1 MGFSIRSEL
10 ASYARLKRRCY
21 FLFVISYGGLL
32 AGLTYAAMTH
42 QSPPLWIGLIPGA
55 ALSVPL
61 LLLPTQ
67 SWLPCLFHVL
77 LGVVFAPIICARR
90 EADLSLIEAVE
101 LGAVAGLA
109 LIYPFYILC
118 STLEKRHSKNTP
130 GSEAEGLPRD
140 GGMRF
145 AAPCNRFSLSRA
157 ASPFACKRTKPRLG
171 ARAVRRS
178 TGKGRRRAE
187 KSNGS
192 GRRKEEDPFRKE
204 APSSFPIWLFYNSPA
219 FSKASRASDRRPC
232 TSRARESTSQPFRY
246 SGRRATLW
254 RASDSASSGSS
265 PPSR

>member
-101 LGAVAGLA
+101 LGA
-109 LIYPFYILC
+109 
-118 STLEKRHSKNTP
+118 
-130 GSEAEGLPRD
+130 EGLPRD

-145 AAPCNRFSLSRA
+145 AAPCSRFSLSRA

>member
-101 LGAVAGLA
+101 LGAVAGLSST
-109 LIYPFYILC
+109 PFISC
-118 STLEKRHSKNTP
+118 AVRWKKKAHSKNTP
-130 GSEAEGLPRD
+130 RIR
-140 GGMRF
+140 GGR
-145 AAPCNRFSLSRA
+145 APKRRRNEVRRPLQPLQLEPCSKPFRPQKNQ
-157 ASPFACKRTKPRLG
+157 ASPR
-171 ARAVRRS
+171 
-178 TGKGRRRAE
+178 GR
-187 KSNGS
+187 G
-192 GRRKEEDPFRKE
+192 
-204 APSSFPIWLFYNSPA
+204 
-219 FSKASRASDRRPC
+219 PC
-232 TSRARESTSQPFRY
+232 
-246 SGRRATLW
+246 
-254 RASDSASSGSS
+254 
-265 PPSR
+265 

>member
-101 LGAVAGLA
+101 LGAVAGLP
-109 LIYPFYILC
+109 LLYPVQYAG
-118 STLEKRHSKNTP
+118 KRRHTQKIRP

-145 AAPCNRFSLSRA
+145 AAPCSRFSLSRA

-171 ARAVRRS
+171 ARAVLRS
-178 TGKGRRRAE
+178 TGEGRRRAE
-187 KSNGS
+187 KSNSS

>member
-118 STLEKRHSKNTP
+118 STLEKEGTLKKYPP
-130 GSEAEGLPRD
+130 GSKAEGLPRD

-145 AAPCNRFSLSRA
+145 AAPCSRFSLSRA

-171 ARAVRRS
+171 GA
-178 TGKGRRRAE
+178 GRAE
-187 KSNGS
+187 KYGERAAES
-192 GRRKEEDPFRKE
+192 GEE
-204 APSSFPIWLFYNSPA
+204 
-219 FSKASRASDRRPC
+219 
-232 TSRARESTSQPFRY
+232 
-246 SGRRATLW
+246 
-254 RASDSASSGSS
+254 
-265 PPSR
+265 

>member
-101 LGAVAGLA
+101 LAPWRGWPSSTPFISCAVRWKKKA
-109 LIYPFYILC
+109 
-118 STLEKRHSKNTP
+118 HSKNTP
-130 GSEAEGLPRD
+130 RIR
-140 GGMRF
+140 GGRPPKRRRNEVRRPLQPLQLE
-145 AAPCNRFSLSRA
+145 PCSKPFRLQKNQ
-157 ASPFACKRTKPRLG
+157 ASPRG
-171 ARAVRRS
+171 A
-178 TGKGRRRAE
+178 GRAE
-187 KSNGS
+187 KYGERAAES
-192 GRRKEEDPFRKE
+192 GEE
-204 APSSFPIWLFYNSPA
+204 
-219 FSKASRASDRRPC
+219 
-232 TSRARESTSQPFRY
+232 
-246 SGRRATLW
+246 
-254 RASDSASSGSS
+254 
-265 PPSR
+265 

>member
-101 LGAVAGLA
+101 LGRGGAGPHLP
-109 LIYPFYILC
+109 LLYPVQYAG
-118 STLEKRHSKNTP
+118 KRRHTQKIRP

-145 AAPCNRFSLSRA
+145 AAPCSRFSLSRA

-178 TGKGRRRAE
+178 TGKGRRRA

>member
-1 MGFSIRSEL
+1 MPQSLTPAPAAKRSGPRRNAAKETALGVSIRSEL

-55 ALSVPL
+55 ALSIPL

-118 STLEKRHSKNTP
+118 STLEK
-130 GSEAEGLPRD
+130 EGTLKKY
-140 GGMRF
+140 
-145 AAPCNRFSLSRA
+145 APDQ
-157 ASPFACKRTKPRLG
+157 KR
-171 ARAVRRS
+171 
-178 TGKGRRRAE
+178 
-187 KSNGS
+187 
-192 GRRKEEDPFRKE
+192 
-204 APSSFPIWLFYNSPA
+204 
-219 FSKASRASDRRPC
+219 KASQE
-232 TSRARESTSQPFRY
+232 TEE
-246 SGRRATLW
+246 
-254 RASDSASSGSS
+254 
-265 PPSR
+265 

>member
-77 LGVVFAPIICARR
+77 LG
-90 EADLSLIEAVE
+90 AVE

-118 STLEKRHSKNTP
+118 STLEK
-130 GSEAEGLPRD
+130 EGTLKKY
-140 GGMRF
+140 
-145 AAPCNRFSLSRA
+145 APDQ
-157 ASPFACKRTKPRLG
+157 
-171 ARAVRRS
+171 
-178 TGKGRRRAE
+178 
-187 KSNGS
+187 
-192 GRRKEEDPFRKE
+192 RRKGSQETEE
-204 APSSFPIWLFYNSPA
+204 
-219 FSKASRASDRRPC
+219 
-232 TSRARESTSQPFRY
+232 
-246 SGRRATLW
+246 
-254 RASDSASSGSS
+254 
-265 PPSR
+265 

>member
-118 STLEKRHSKNTP
+118 STLEKEGP

-145 AAPCNRFSLSRA
+145 AAPCSRFSLSRA

-178 TGKGRRRAE
+178 TGKGRRRA

>member
-118 STLEKRHSKNTP
+118 STLEKEGTTKNTLSNAKAAKKLGLKIIAVTSKEESELGALADCVIKVP
-130 GSEAEGLPRD
+130 GRIKGDKKTASIQLLSSLFDQSVHIVLDEL
-140 GGMRF
+140 
-145 AAPCNRFSLSRA
+145 CLKLSRRDHVSDEMA
-157 ASPFACKRTKPRLG
+157 AG
-171 ARAVRRS
+171 NHVNV
-178 TGKGRRRAE
+178 E
-187 KSNGS
+187 
-192 GRRKEEDPFRKE
+192 
-204 APSSFPIWLFYNSPA
+204 
-219 FSKASRASDRRPC
+219 
-232 TSRARESTSQPFRY
+232 
-246 SGRRATLW
+246 
-254 RASDSASSGSS
+254 
-265 PPSR
+265 

>member
-118 STLEKRHSKNTP
+118 STLEKEGTLKKYAPDQRRNEVRRPLQPLQLEPCSKPFRLQKNQ
-130 GSEAEGLPRD
+130 
-140 GGMRF
+140 
-145 AAPCNRFSLSRA
+145 
-157 ASPFACKRTKPRLG
+157 ASPRG
-171 ARAVRRS
+171 A
-178 TGKGRRRAE
+178 GRAE
-187 KSNGS
+187 KYGGRAAES
-192 GRRKEEDPFRKE
+192 GEE
-204 APSSFPIWLFYNSPA
+204 
-219 FSKASRASDRRPC
+219 
-232 TSRARESTSQPFRY
+232 
-246 SGRRATLW
+246 
-254 RASDSASSGSS
+254 
-265 PPSR
+265 

>member
-90 EADLSLIEAVE
+90 EADRGR
-101 LGAVAGLA
+101 GAGRRGGAGPHLP
-109 LIYPFYILC
+109 LLYPVQYAG
-118 STLEKRHSKNTP
+118 KRRHTQKIRP

-145 AAPCNRFSLSRA
+145 AAPCSRFSLSRA
-157 ASPFACKRTKPRLG
+157 ASPFARKRTKPRLG
-171 ARAVRRS
+171 GA
-178 TGKGRRRAE
+178 GRAE
-187 KSNGS
+187 KYGERAAES
-192 GRRKEEDPFRKE
+192 GEE
-204 APSSFPIWLFYNSPA
+204 
-219 FSKASRASDRRPC
+219 
-232 TSRARESTSQPFRY
+232 
-246 SGRRATLW
+246 
-254 RASDSASSGSS
+254 
-265 PPSR
+265 

>member
-101 LGAVAGLA
+101 LGVVAGLA

-118 STLEKRHSKNTP
+118 STLEKKAHSKNTP
-130 GSEAEGLPRD
+130 RIR
-140 GGMRF
+140 GGR
-145 AAPCNRFSLSRA
+145 APKRRRNEVRRPLQPPQLEPCSKPFRLQKNQ
-157 ASPFACKRTKPRLG
+157 ASPRG
-171 ARAVRRS
+171 A
-178 TGKGRRRAE
+178 GRAE
-187 KSNGS
+187 KYGGRAAES
-192 GRRKEEDPFRKE
+192 GEE
-204 APSSFPIWLFYNSPA
+204 
-219 FSKASRASDRRPC
+219 
-232 TSRARESTSQPFRY
+232 
-246 SGRRATLW
+246 
-254 RASDSASSGSS
+254 
-265 PPSR
+265 

>member
-118 STLEKRHSKNTP
+118 STLEKEGTLKKYAPDRSKAVSERLPFTSHPPASFIREAGGILLGFWHFSGPYVENRVR
-130 GSEAEGLPRD
+130 GSLKPTLSLLCTLPRKK
-140 GGMRF
+140 
-145 AAPCNRFSLSRA
+145 LS
-157 ASPFACKRTKPRLG
+157 CRL
-171 ARAVRRS
+171 
-178 TGKGRRRAE
+178 
-187 KSNGS
+187 
-192 GRRKEEDPFRKE
+192 EEIRD
-204 APSSFPIWLFYNSPA
+204 W
-219 FSKASRASDRRPC
+219 
-232 TSRARESTSQPFRY
+232 
-246 SGRRATLW
+246 
-254 RASDSASSGSS
+254 
-265 PPSR
+265 

>member
-101 LGAVAGLA
+101 LGAVEIWPLESARCVVKVDGKSAPKKVARLQKIAREAAMQSGRGVIPQVLA
-109 LIYPFYILC
+109 PASLKQALEEAARQGEILFFY
-118 STLEKRHSKNTP
+118 ER
-130 GSEAEGLPRD
+130 GEE
-140 GGMRF
+140 
-145 AAPCNRFSLSRA
+145 SLRQALRA
-157 ASPFACKRTKPRLG
+157 AGERLFVFVGPEGGFAPEEAALAQSLG
-171 ARAVRRS
+171 AKLLTLGPRILRTETAPLAALSAIFYEKGDMERR
-178 TGKGRRRAE
+178 G
-187 KSNGS
+187 
-192 GRRKEEDPFRKE
+192 E
-204 APSSFPIWLFYNSPA
+204 A
-219 FSKASRASDRRPC
+219 
-232 TSRARESTSQPFRY
+232 T
-246 SGRRATLW
+246 
-254 RASDSASSGSS
+254 
-265 PPSR
+265 